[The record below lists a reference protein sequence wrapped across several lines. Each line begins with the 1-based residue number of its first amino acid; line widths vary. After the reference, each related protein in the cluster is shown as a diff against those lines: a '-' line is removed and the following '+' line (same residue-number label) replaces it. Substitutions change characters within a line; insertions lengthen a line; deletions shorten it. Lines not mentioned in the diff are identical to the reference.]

1 MKDAIRS
8 RRSIRKFSDQVV
20 PDNLVDEILDAGR
33 WAPSGLN
40 NQPWRFAV
48 IRDAGLKG
56 EISGLTA
63 YGSIVRSA
71 NVIIAVF
78 FDTSSGYD
86 RTKDLQAIG
95 ACIENMLLCIH
106 EQGLGGVWL
115 GEILKSGSEMKALLG
130 APDTYEFMA
139 AIALGYS
146 KGWPPRAP
154 ARKPLSELVFF
165 RK

>member
-1 MKDAIRS
+1 MKDAIKN
-8 RRSIRKFSDQVV
+8 RRSIRKFTGQAV
-20 PDNLVDEILDAGR
+20 PDNLIDEILDAGR

-48 IRDAGLKG
+48 IRDAGLKD

-71 NVIIAVF
+71 DVVIAVF
-78 FDTSSGYD
+78 FDTSLGYD

-95 ACIENMLLCIH
+95 ACIENMLLAIH
-106 EQGLGGVWL
+106 DQGLGGVWL
-115 GEILKSGSEMKALLG
+115 GEILKSGAQMKALLG
-130 APDTYEFMA
+130 APETCEFMA
-139 AIALGYS
+139 AIALGHPE
-146 KGWPPRAP
+146 GRPPRAP
-154 ARKPLSELVFF
+154 VRKPLFELVFF